1 MVRTEW
7 NSISFAILGIGAT
20 GFSVA
25 KFFDRQ
31 NIPFVFAD
39 TRSNPPLLEEA
50 KQKYP
55 KARFVLERFDGYFFE
70 SIETIVVS
78 PGIHPD
84 TPILKVAREK
94 GIKLIGDVTIFFE
107 HARAPIIA
115 ITGSNGKSTVTSL
128 IGEMAKRSG
137 KKVGIGGNL
146 GPPMLDLLDK
156 KTEIYVIELSSF
168 QLELAEDCQ
177 GAVSAI
183 LNLSPDHLDRYESFE
198 HYHLA
203 KQRIFIGAVKAVVNR
218 QDFKTYPSS
227 KHNIA
232 VTSFGVDLPEADD
245 FGIYD
250 QLDELWLVGSGKRL
264 LRAQDLA
271 LMGKHNVQNALAALA
286 LGSCVGLPEDSMI
299 ETLREFRGLPHRCE
313 RVAYIN
319 RVLYIDDSK
328 ATNVGAVCAAISGFS
343 MISKRNII
351 LIAGGQSKH
360 DDYGALLDPVR
371 KSVKYCLLLGQA
383 SYELSKILGD
393 VVPVRC
399 MNTIEE
405 CVASAHAEAK
415 PDDVVLLSP
424 ACASFDMFLD
434 FADRGA
440 QFQRA
445 VREIHKQYS
454 SQEAS

>member
-7 NSISFAILGIGAT
+7 NSISLAILGIGAT

-25 KFFDRQ
+25 KFFERQ
-31 NIPFVFAD
+31 DIPFVFAD

-55 KARFVLERFDGYFFE
+55 KARFVLERFDEHFFE
-70 SIETIVVS
+70 SIEKMVVS
-78 PGIHPD
+78 PRIPPD
-84 TPILKVAREK
+84 NPILEVAREK

-107 HARAPIIA
+107 HARAPIVA

-128 IGEMAKRSG
+128 IGEMAKKSG

-156 KTEIYVIELSSF
+156 KTELYVIELSSF

-218 QDFKTYPSS
+218 QDVKTYPSS
-227 KHNIA
+227 KHNVA

-245 FGIYD
+245 FGLCD
-250 QLDELWLVGSGKRL
+250 QLNELWLVGSGKRL

-271 LMGKHNVQNALAALA
+271 LMGKHNMQNALAGLA
-286 LGSCVGLPEDSMI
+286 LGFCVGSPEGSMI
-299 ETLREFRGLPHRCE
+299 ETLR
-313 RVAYIN
+313 
-319 RVLYIDDSK
+319 
-328 ATNVGAVCAAISGFS
+328 
-343 MISKRNII
+343 
-351 LIAGGQSKH
+351 
-360 DDYGALLDPVR
+360 
-371 KSVKYCLLLGQA
+371 
-383 SYELSKILGD
+383 
-393 VVPVRC
+393 
-399 MNTIEE
+399 
-405 CVASAHAEAK
+405 
-415 PDDVVLLSP
+415 
-424 ACASFDMFLD
+424 
-434 FADRGA
+434 
-440 QFQRA
+440 
-445 VREIHKQYS
+445 
-454 SQEAS
+454 